1 MIGILGGTFDPI
13 HEGHFHIATRVL
25 NRLGLEQVQFMPCA
39 LPVHRDEPHAS
50 TTDRCAMIEL
60 MIANQD
66 AFALNTLELDRS
78 GPSYMVDSLREIRH
92 QSEANLALVLGAD
105 AFNDFASWKLP
116 HEILQIAHLVVCYRP
131 GYEVD
136 MHIFNDY
143 LVNSPGVL
151 SEQSA
156 GAILLL
162 EVEAIDCSSSEVRAA
177 LEQGDITGQCLRP
190 VVADY
195 IDKHNLYRRT
205 ID

>member
-13 HEGHFHIATRVL
+13 HEGHFHIATQVL
-25 NRLGLEQVQFMPCA
+25 TRLGLEQVQFMPCA

-60 MIANQD
+60 MIAGET
-66 AFALNTLELDRS
+66 AFALNTLELDRGGS
-78 GPSYMVDSLREIRH
+78 SYTFDSLREIRR
-92 QSEANLALVLGAD
+92 QTDATLVLVLGAD

-116 HEILQIAHLVVCYRP
+116 HEILKIAHLVVCHRP
-131 GYEVD
+131 GYEVGA
-136 MHIFNDY
+136 HTFNDY
-143 LVNSPGVL
+143 LASSSGVL
-151 SEQSA
+151 AEQSA

-162 EVEAIDCSSSEVRAA
+162 EVDAIDCSSSEVRAA
-177 LEQGDITGQCLRP
+177 LAQGDTTGQCLRP

-195 IDKHNLYRRT
+195 IDKHDLYRRT